1 MSIIV
6 VTGTGPGV
14 GKTITTAAIVSVL
27 SERGMK
33 VIPVKPVQ
41 TGVSAHGTGDAA
53 NIRRLTG
60 VGALEFVRYPEP
72 LVPVLA
78 ARRAGLPSV
87 DRAKMVSRI
96 RALDG
101 PDRVVVVEGD
111 GGLLV
116 RLAGSLTIADLASDL
131 GAPLIVVTPL
141 GVGSLNAAELTVTA
155 AHARGLHVRGLVG
168 GSLPADPDLATR
180 ENLAELPWVTGVPML
195 GCLPE
200 GAGSLDPVEFRSMAR
215 QSLDLDLGEAL
226 QLA

>member
-14 GKTITTAAIVSVL
+14 GKTIATAAIVSVL
-27 SERGMK
+27 NERGMK
-33 VIPVKPVQ
+33 VTPVKPVQ
-41 TGVSAHGTGDAA
+41 TGVPAHGTGDAA
-53 NIRRLTG
+53 SIRRLTG

-72 LVPVLA
+72 LVPIIA
-78 ARRAGLPSV
+78 ARRAGLPPV
-87 DRAKMVSRI
+87 DRAKMVARI

-101 PDRVVVVEGD
+101 PGRVVVVEGS

-116 RLAGSLTIADLASDL
+116 RLAGSLTIADIAADL

-141 GVGSLNAAELTVTA
+141 GTGSLNAAELTVTA
-155 AHARGLHVRGLVG
+155 ARARGLRVQGLVG
-168 GSLPADPDLATR
+168 GSLSAEPDLISR

-200 GAGSLDPVEFRSMAR
+200 NAGSLDPAEFRGMAR
-215 QSLDLDLGEAL
+215 TALDLGEAL
-226 QLA
+226 QLV

>member
-27 SERGMK
+27 SEQGRK

-53 NIRRLTG
+53 TIQRLTG
-60 VGALEFVRYPEP
+60 VRALEFVRYPGP
-72 LVPVLA
+72 LVPALA
-78 ARRAGLPSV
+78 ARRAGFPPV
-87 DRAKMVSRI
+87 GRAKMVAQI

-116 RLAGSLTIADLASDL
+116 RLAGSLTIADIASDL
-131 GAPLIVVTPL
+131 GAPLIVVAPL

-155 AHARGLHVRGLVG
+155 AHARGLHVQGLVG
-168 GSLPADPDLATR
+168 GSLSADPDLATR

-195 GCLPE
+195 GHLPE
-200 GAGSLDPVEFRSMAR
+200 RAGSLDPAAFRAVAR
-215 QSLDLDLGEAL
+215 QSLDLDLTETL
-226 QLA
+226 PLV